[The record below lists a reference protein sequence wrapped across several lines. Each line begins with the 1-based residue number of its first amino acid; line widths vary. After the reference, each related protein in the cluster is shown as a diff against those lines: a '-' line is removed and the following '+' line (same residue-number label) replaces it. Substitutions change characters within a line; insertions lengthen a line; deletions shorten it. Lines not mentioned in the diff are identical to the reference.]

1 MSEVSI
7 DYSKKLEEM
16 KKTRRVPPPEIKR
29 ALKLRLKME
38 RREPDWIRMDEWRFV
53 RIANKESWRR
63 PKGNDNKIRKERKGY
78 PPRVKIGY
86 RKPRIVRH
94 LHPTSFEIVHVYRS
108 EDLDKVDPTRQAVMI
123 ASTVGLRKRIEIV
136 KKALEKGIKILNIT
150 RDVKK
155 ELAGA

>member
-1 MSEVSI
+1 MSEASI

-16 KKTRRVPPPEIKR
+16 KRIRRTLSPEIKR

-38 RREPDWIRMDEWRFV
+38 RKEPDWMRMDEWRFV
-53 RIANKESWRR
+53 RIANKDSWRR

-86 RKPRIVRH
+86 GKPRIVRN
-94 LHPTSFEIVHVYRS
+94 LHPTGFEIVHVYRP
-108 EDLDKVDPTRQAVMI
+108 EDLDKIDPTRQAIMI

-155 ELAGA
+155 TLVGA